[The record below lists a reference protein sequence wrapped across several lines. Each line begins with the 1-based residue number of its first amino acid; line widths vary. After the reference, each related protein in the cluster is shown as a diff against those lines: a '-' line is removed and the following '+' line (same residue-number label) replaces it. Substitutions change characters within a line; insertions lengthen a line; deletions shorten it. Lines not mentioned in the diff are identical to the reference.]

1 MAENTREYPWIV
13 SQTSAGKQLSLGS
26 SNIIQC
32 GTNQTI
38 KSYLKR
44 RKKVKVNE
52 VSAVKHHQKWVTFNI
67 RTRFCYW
74 GNVLIFIR
82 LEAQVFSI
90 CCFLQIFYVF
100 HIYSLLT
107 FLWLSAFHV
116 SDRLGATRNWEILF
130 ASTRFFCF
138 FNPDCNIF
146 SSDILLLLLLSK
158 WFCFSN
164 LSKI

>member
-1 MAENTREYPWIV
+1 MLGNNYPSEVQTLSNVGPTRPSNPNWKEERKWKSMKCLQSSI
-13 SQTSAGKQLSLGS
+13 TKNELLSRPRL
-26 SNIIQC
+26 
-32 GTNQTI
+32 
-38 KSYLKR
+38 
-44 RKKVKVNE
+44 
-52 VSAVKHHQKWVTFNI
+52 
-67 RTRFCYW
+67 CYW